1 MPQNEYAIQVKGTE
15 PGYDWTDREEQVS
28 HWYSVMHFANALISN
43 QHMINRFENDKV
55 YISTK
60 WLLRLV
66 AGRGLHVEH
75 LLRVTHKGTGAMHMV
90 AILPSNQYVSH
101 NPVTILL

>member
-1 MPQNEYAIQVKGTE
+1 
-15 PGYDWTDREEQVS
+15 
-28 HWYSVMHFANALISN
+28 
-43 QHMINRFENDKV
+43 MINRFENDKI

-66 AGRGLHVEH
+66 AGRGLQVEH

-90 AILPSNQYVSH
+90 AILQNNQYVCDCCMGLNLGVPCRHYFQVLSIMKSLQFNLGVVRPRLVIH
-101 NPVTILL
+101 YFKLSQC